1 MPEKV
6 NPIASPTH
14 EHPSRCQ
21 QIVNPILNR
30 RRAGNGIFR
39 GALKYGCKEEDGT
52 KEYNIINVQTKT
64 YTMCTE
70 GKLNCQKFPMRDVRK
85 SGIFVVLTF
94 AGSSLLKIALQDET
108 LIFNIKLGEFMEF
121 RDNLLGG
128 INSFGKCL
136 QLR

>member
-21 QIVNPILNR
+21 QIVNPMLNR
-30 RRAGNGIFR
+30 RRAENGIFR
-39 GALKYGCKEEDGT
+39 GVLKYGCKEEDGT

-64 YTMCTE
+64 YIMCTE
-70 GKLNCQKFPMRDVRK
+70 GKLNRQKFPIRDVRK

-108 LIFNIKLGEFMEF
+108 LIFNIKSGEFIEF